1 MKLSIKDSGKATRSD
16 LLTLLVSEGC
26 DASLPAGV
34 EVPAGF
40 LSGFDGKARATRSTY
55 TSGGGTGEV
64 LLVRQYRYATGGWL
78 LEVPAGKL
86 DEGEDPDVCAA
97 RELEEEVG
105 MNPAELVP
113 LGWIWTTPGFT
124 DEKIWMYLC
133 RGLEPAEQ
141 NLQDDEVLTI
151 ESRPLAEAIE
161 MVHRGEICDSKS
173 VCALLRAESYLRD
186 EA

>member
-1 MKLSIKDSGKATRSD
+1 MKDAELLNRQQIFAGRVVDLSVDRVKMPNGRTTELEVIRHPGAAAMVP
-16 LLTLLVSEGC
+16 LT
-26 DASLPAGV
+26 D
-34 EVPAGF
+34 
-40 LSGFDGKARATRSTY
+40 
-55 TSGGGTGEV
+55 TGEV

>member
-1 MKLSIKDSGKATRSD
+1 MDEAELLERKEIFKGRVVDLSVNRVKMPNGKTTELEVIRHPGAAAMVPLTESGD
-16 LLTLLVSEGC
+16 VI
-26 DASLPAGV
+26 
-34 EVPAGF
+34 
-40 LSGFDGKARATRSTY
+40 
-55 TSGGGTGEV
+55 
-64 LLVRQYRYATGGWL
+64 LVRQYRYATGGWL

-173 VCALLRAESYLRD
+173 VCALLRAESYLRG